1 MEAELQKHVAFYLTG
16 KKPGASLDTVDGL
29 KLRPVLFAG
38 YRDLTRLRYDFP
50 LVLPRDGADAGFVQS
65 LSGLVDGVLHQIAG
79 GDDGERITKQVL
91 RLEQEIR
98 ALVAAGGSGALA
110 ALWDKA
116 AGRLAA
122 GADELLRDSLSRA
135 RAALKTDGEV
145 VDCGEALPA
154 RLLTHAWKM
163 VQQQKARKF
172 LEHLNQLVLKLSNI
186 LRADFVRSAAGQKPQ
201 NLKAAVGG
209 TYDDAFDFEVMSRLL
224 ARSTPKNALP
234 ESRRRRIEWALS
246 VLKSQKFFPV
256 VNGHKERDD
265 AGKAHSF
272 VFGNCADVLA
282 AVRER
287 QPAMI
292 ELAKAVA
299 IAELEI
305 DGQYAEAKH
314 DAFFSEFGD
323 NGLDAKDLARFPD
336 YLVCVSADKMQAAE
350 HGKLMEI
357 LSAGLPVK
365 ILVQSD
371 DILDEQP
378 HLALGMR
385 SKQLANM
392 AMGLN
397 EVYVLQASG
406 SHLFQFR
413 DRILKGL
420 TYPGPALFS
429 VFSGAARPGTELPSY
444 LIAAAAMDSRAFPA
458 FTFDPAAGPN
468 WASRFYLEAN
478 SQVDNDW
485 PVQSLVYEDEA
496 HQRISESLAFT
507 LIDFVACDR
516 RYARHFA
523 TVPRAK
529 WNGTLIPVGEFL
541 AREPQAEGLP
551 DKVPCVLMID
561 SDNVL
566 QKVIVDDKLIREAQ
580 RCREAWHSLQE
591 LGGIHNSHAER
602 LLARERKT
610 WEEQRREAEPAPG
623 AAAPAAVPA
632 AAVAAAPAAAT
643 GAMLQPAEA
652 APEPPS
658 DEAYIETPRCTTCEE
673 CMHINNK
680 MFVYDANK
688 QAYIANREAGTYAQL
703 VEAAE
708 SCQVSIIHPGKPWN
722 PSEPG
727 LAELIKR
734 AEPFL

>member
-1 MEAELQKHVAFYLTG
+1 MEADLQQHVAFYLTG
-16 KKPGASLDTVDGL
+16 KKTGASLDAVDGL
-29 KLRPVLFAG
+29 NLRPALFAG

-50 LVLPRDGADAGFVQS
+50 LVLLRDGTDAAFVQS
-65 LSGLVDGVLHQIAG
+65 LSGLVDGVLHQVAG
-79 GDDGERITKQVL
+79 GDDGERVTKHVL

-98 ALVAAGGSGALA
+98 AQVAAGTDEGGSLA
-110 ALWDKA
+110 ALWDAA

-122 GADELLRDSLSRA
+122 GGGESMRDSLGRA

-145 VDCGEALPA
+145 IDCGAALPA
-154 RLLTHAWKM
+154 RLLTHAWSR
-163 VQQQKARKF
+163 VQKQKARKF
-172 LEHLNQLVLKLSNI
+172 QERVNRLILKLSNI
-186 LRADFVRSAAGQKPQ
+186 LRADFVHSEAGQKAQ
-201 NLKAAVGG
+201 SLKAAVGG

-224 ARSTPKNALP
+224 AKVSQKTSLP
-234 ESRRRRIEWALS
+234 GNRRRRIEWALS
-246 VLKSQKFFPV
+246 VLKSQRFFPV
-256 VNGHKERDD
+256 VNGHNESGA

-272 VFGNCADVLA
+272 AFGNCADVLA

-287 QPAMI
+287 QSEMT
-292 ELAKAVA
+292 ELAKALA
-299 IAELEI
+299 IAEFEI
-305 DGQYAEAKH
+305 DGQYIEAKH
-314 DAFFSEFGD
+314 DPFFEEFGD
-323 NGLDAKDLARFPD
+323 NGLDPKDVALFPD
-336 YLVCVSADKMQAAE
+336 YLVCLRADNMQAAE
-350 HGKLMEI
+350 HASLMEI

-420 TYPGPALFS
+420 SYAGPALFS
-429 VFSGAARPGTELPSY
+429 VFSGATRPDADLPPY
-444 LIAAAAMDSRAFPA
+444 LVAAAAMDSRAFPA

-478 SQVDNDW
+478 SQVDLDW
-485 PVQSLVYEDEA
+485 PVQSIAYEDEA
-496 HQRISESLAFT
+496 HQRVSENHAFT
-507 LIDFVACDR
+507 MIDFAACDR

-523 TVPRAK
+523 RVPRAK
-529 WNGTLIPVGEFL
+529 WNGALVPVGEFL
-541 AREPQAEGLP
+541 AREPKAEGLP
-551 DKVPCVLMID
+551 DNVPCLLMVGP
-561 SDNVL
+561 DNVL
-566 QKVIVDDKLIREAQ
+566 QKVIVDDRLIREAH

-602 LLARERKT
+602 LLARERKA
-610 WEEQRREAEPAPG
+610 WEEHERREAEPGPAAKAP
-623 AAAPAAVPA
+623 AAAPVTPAAPAATA
-632 AAVAAAPAAAT
+632 AASP
-643 GAMLQPAEA
+643 PAEA

-673 CMHINNK
+673 CMHINDK

-722 PSEPG
+722 PGEPG

-734 AEPFL
+734 AEPFM